1 MAATPIGN
9 AKTRQLNSYVVE
21 NTPEQPLTTY
31 WGTKMD
37 VSTVVLA
44 LFPYTRSRSG
54 FIPAEF
60 VPPVFSYCLCRK
72 PRGASKLANEDRRS

>member
-37 VSTVVLA
+37 VSG
-44 LFPYTRSRSG
+44 R
-54 FIPAEF
+54 
-60 VPPVFSYCLCRK
+60 
-72 PRGASKLANEDRRS
+72 